1 MESHL
6 ASAKDDKVDVSLT
19 AIELYSNSDA
29 ARVHIA
35 LDWPWNS
42 LKGNSKTVG
51 VFGIVL
57 KKDGTLA
64 TRFSDLAGFNST
76 DEDSSGPHWDH
87 IWTRYEMQ
95 LTLTPGEYDLRAV
108 VSDGTRFGLA
118 EIPLTVDSYDTREL
132 AISAL
137 SLCKQVSEASA
148 YSSKNQPRLPGTWTA
163 KLPGNYVP
171 LVSNDMEFKP
181 TAHTRF
187 KKGDTLYTYFE
198 VYEPLLKAETPPT
211 VQIQIRVADLKTG
224 EVESDS
230 QPISATPYV
239 KPGSTVIPI
248 GRGIDISK
256 LPTGSYRLDVR
267 ATDSAGKT
275 TVWRSANFTVD

>member
-1 MESHL
+1 
-6 ASAKDDKVDVSLT
+6 
-19 AIELYSNSDA
+19 
-29 ARVHIA
+29 
-35 LDWPWNS
+35 
-42 LKGNSKTVG
+42 
-51 VFGIVL
+51 
-57 KKDGTLA
+57 
-64 TRFSDLAGFNST
+64 
-76 DEDSSGPHWDH
+76 
-87 IWTRYEMQ
+87 MQ